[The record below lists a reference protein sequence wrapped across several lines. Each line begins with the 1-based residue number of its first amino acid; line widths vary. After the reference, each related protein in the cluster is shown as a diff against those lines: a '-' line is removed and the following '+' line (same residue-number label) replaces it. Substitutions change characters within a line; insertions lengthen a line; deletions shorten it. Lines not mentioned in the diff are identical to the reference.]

1 MPEQSSDN
9 RALILGLTSNDTSA
23 LMSKTLRKLAVQQL
37 LLAFRGTPNQADVEE
52 LLDNLTALII
62 AHLWDRLQVGKG
74 S

>member
-1 MPEQSSDN
+1 MAEQSSDN

-37 LLAFRGTPNQADVEE
+37 LLAFRGQPNQADVEE